1 MIATYTTRQYDEVM
15 ALPDPK
21 HVWIDGNVIR
31 VYTGDDIPPPLPPAV
46 EYVEKSVAVAAL
58 VKLGKTSKEADTL
71 LGMTKG

>member
-1 MIATYTTRQYDEVM
+1 MITTYDIKQYNEAIATPEPR
-15 ALPDPK
+15 